1 MFVLSIREIEVEH
14 HPKLKKVTN
23 TILDA
28 LASLAS
34 APDALEF
41 DYTS

>member
-1 MFVLSIREIEVEH
+1 MFVLSIRGIEVEH
-14 HPKLKKVTN
+14 HPKEVTN
-23 TILDA
+23 TTLDA
-28 LASLAS
+28 LASLAP